1 MKKIFTL
8 VLMVVVLVGCNSKKT
23 PEELFNRM
31 SSGVVVV
38 LNEYYYEM
46 QLPNGNSI
54 FFTGISDDGQLENFT
69 ANEEEARKNRQVL
82 TGTAFFINKEGLL
95 MTNRHVADPVIDKVQ
110 ARQSL
115 INVLNT
121 VKQLCY
127 ARMYELKDQ
136 YETLQAEKASCTYY
150 DYYGYEQTDYDKLN
164 EINQQQQLLQQE
176 FEEVKGTADGID
188 DNIDPEGIH
197 IKAVCELGIAYN
209 NTFVTTDK
217 DFLDKNPCVV
227 VRTSDKEDVDLAL
240 IQLKNKKTP
249 EDSYIFPSPGED
261 MKAETLGE
269 KIAYLFKNNDK
280 DKKLTIDETL
290 YMIGYNAG
298 LVLAN
303 TKQGIKVQMTSGKV
317 TQLPDGQRLL
327 YSIPTMQG
335 SSGSPVIDE
344 RGRLVAVNFAKLTG
358 TDNFNFGIPAER
370 VKEFLLRK

>member
-54 FFTGISDDGQLENFT
+54 FFTGISNDGQLENFT
-69 ANEEEARKNRQVL
+69 ANEEEARKNRQML

-164 EINQQQQLLQQE
+164 EINQQLQLLQQE
-176 FEEVKGTADGID
+176 FEEVKETADGID

-269 KIAYLFKNNDK
+269 KIAHLFKNNDK

>member
-8 VLMVVVLVGCNSKKT
+8 VLMAVVLVGCNSKKT

-54 FFTGISDDGQLENFT
+54 FFTGISNDGQLENFT
-69 ANEEEARKNRQVL
+69 ANEEEARKNRQML

-164 EINQQQQLLQQE
+164 EINQQLQLLQQE
-176 FEEVKGTADGID
+176 FEEVKETADGID

-269 KIAYLFKNNDK
+269 KIAHLFKNNDK